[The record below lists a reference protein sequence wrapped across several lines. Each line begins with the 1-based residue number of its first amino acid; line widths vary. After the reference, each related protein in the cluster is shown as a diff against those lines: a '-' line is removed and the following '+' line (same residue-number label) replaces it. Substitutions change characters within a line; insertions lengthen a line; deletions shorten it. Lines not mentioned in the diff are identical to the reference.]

1 MRYTSKRNVSCPYN
15 QNHYMPENTLL
26 WHLNKCPDRK
36 KLAHVFAVCPYNA
49 MHHVPKHMF
58 EAHKRECKDRVEDYN
73 DSKEYDYWDVQEQP
87 KPSFRSCE
95 QQSLPDSN
103 AVYIPEPIHE
113 PDYDSYKLDKMKKN
127 LRKKL
132 TEIKKL
138 QEKVK
143 QGYIL
148 NQEQEIKLNRR
159 ADLEL
164 ELNNLEML
172 S

>member
-1 MRYTSKRNVSCPYN
+1 
-15 QNHYMPENTLL
+15 
-26 WHLNKCPDRK
+26 
-36 KLAHVFAVCPYNA
+36 
-49 MHHVPKHMF
+49 
-58 EAHKRECKDRVEDYN
+58 
-73 DSKEYDYWDVQEQP
+73 
-87 KPSFRSCE
+87 
-95 QQSLPDSN
+95 
-103 AVYIPEPIHE
+103 
-113 PDYDSYKLDKMKKN
+113 MKKN